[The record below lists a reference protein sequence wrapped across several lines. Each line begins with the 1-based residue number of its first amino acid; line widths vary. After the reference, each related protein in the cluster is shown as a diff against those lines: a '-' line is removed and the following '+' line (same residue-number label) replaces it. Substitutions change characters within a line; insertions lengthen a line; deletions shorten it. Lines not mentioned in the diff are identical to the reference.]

1 MAVFTHGDTAMPPFQ
16 FDDPFAL
23 PSSRASNPFAVSNH
37 FTFGSTRAASAFPD
51 PTFPAGESESSFLG
65 NLMEGGLGGLAY
77 VGKLLDKT
85 FGGRAVRGGLGALTG
100 VPGSD
105 PWELL
110 SVLPFS
116 DTLGITDE
124 RHVTHGEDLLRGW
137 GVTDPADDSFM
148 GSVLPG
154 VATEIALDPAMWV
167 GAGVPRAV
175 FGTLGKIGRGAG
187 RGVGAATG
195 FDPVARASSFATDTL
210 LPPLRAAFDNTV
222 HGSTLGS
229 VQRGVAP
236 TFDSTLN
243 TLTDAANAAYYDTTV
258 RLAPFAKAFPG
269 AQDVI
274 NRAGTQAIELGA
286 GPAAQTLA
294 AGGFGP
300 GQIDEIIDLARTYG
314 ARGQGTRG
322 NELAAGLGSAELLDL
337 PRWQIE
343 ANERL
348 AAFNRTP
355 GAGGVLA
362 PGHAADLPIWQ
373 HELMQARRGAGLTDE
388 FTPAAEYLP
397 ASLNPYP
404 GSEGWSRVPRRELG
418 SSSPFEIARDD
429 FQRGLP
435 GGRTQLNDL
444 AADPRLSGIGRTLP
458 EDDVV
463 RVLAEQLGGGV
474 PLGQIPL
481 NSGVYDQARQLS
493 RFLENLRP
501 EAQQGLYNLD
511 WAGNINAR
519 ELDSARRIAS
529 ARSVMETARPAS
541 AAGGFIRPVADFQAA
556 GATTPYVRV
565 NEFLDRMGMTAT
577 DAATGNPQAK
587 EQVARLLGID
597 TTARDWQRTLDG
609 FAIPADVARDV
620 ARMGQAWQVPEAL
633 APIVGAWDAVTN
645 LFKAGITAPFPAF
658 HGRNLMSGI
667 FNMWRDG
674 VGMGDVIGTGGEM
687 LRLQRGGTLSAETAA
702 RLYPGRNLTPEA
714 ASQELLKELMANRVA
729 FTRNT
734 QVADAVGGPAV
745 KWGVLAEDIPTV
757 GGAVRPFGDDAAAFG
772 NMLTGR
778 AAGGT
783 NWNPLNIAGV
793 GNRTEDTFAPVAAGR
808 ALGNTVEDWLRG
820 THFLTKRLGGATTAD
835 AKLAVLKYQL
845 DYSAM
850 SEFERNV
857 MKRLFPFYAFSRR
870 NLPPLLEDLATKPAK
885 LAASA
890 RVATGSREEGE
901 FVPPWIAEGSSVRI
915 PGGDAGKDRFIS
927 SFGLPFEDEGIK
939 ALGALA
945 QGDIRRVFQQG
956 FGMAQP
962 LFKLPAEVATGT
974 QMYSGRPLS
983 SLQPYEFTTLGGAVP
998 DDYARVMSQTLSNT
1012 PFSRAAST
1020 LNRFTDSR
1028 ENVGT
1033 DILSLLIGSRVTDV
1047 DTDKAREQAA
1057 LQLLRNQ
1064 LRGEP
1069 GVRTS
1074 ENMYVRPE
1082 DLPKMRPEDVTLYGL
1097 LRELQ
1102 SRGAERARA
1111 ARGQ

>member
-1 MAVFTHGDTAMPPFQ
+1 MPPFQLNDPFAYAQPRQPSGFQ
-16 FDDPFAL
+16 FDDPFG
-23 PSSRASNPFAVSNH
+23 VSP
-37 FTFGSTRAASAFPD
+37 GRQRSPFPD
-51 PTFPAGESESSFLG
+51 PVFPAGESESSFLG

-100 VPGSD
+100 VQGAD

-116 DTLGITDE
+116 DTLGITNE
-124 RHVTHGEDLLRGW
+124 RNVTHGEDLLRGW
-137 GVTDPADDSFM
+137 GMLDPADTSFM
-148 GSVLPG
+148 GSTLPG
-154 VATEIALDPAMWV
+154 VAAEIALDPAMWV
-167 GAGVPRAV
+167 GAAVPKFV
-175 FGTLGKIGRGAG
+175 FGNLGRLGRAGGRGIG
-187 RGVGAATG
+187 SLTG
-195 FDPVARASSFATDTL
+195 FDPVARGTGFATDTL

-236 TFDSTLN
+236 TFDETMN

-269 AQDVI
+269 AQEVI
-274 NRAGTQAIELGA
+274 NRAGTQAIELGP

-300 GQIDEIIDLARTYG
+300 GQIDDIIDLARNYG

-322 NELAAGLGSAELLDL
+322 NVLAEGMESPALLDM
-337 PRWQIE
+337 PQWQID
-343 ANERL
+343 ANARL
-348 AAFNRTP
+348 AAFNNTP
-355 GAGGVLA
+355 GVGVLA
-362 PGHAADLPIWQ
+362 PGHAADLPRWQ
-373 HELMQARRGAGLTDE
+373 HELLFARRQAGLPDE

-404 GSEGWSRVPRRELG
+404 GSEGWARVPRREMG
-418 SSSPFEIARDD
+418 PGSPFDRSRDD
-429 FQRGLP
+429 FLRGIP
-435 GGRTQLNDL
+435 GGRVQINDW
-444 AADPRLSGIGRTLP
+444 AADPRLSGLARTMP

-463 RVLAEQLGGGV
+463 RTLAEQLGGGV
-474 PLGQIPL
+474 PIGQIPL
-481 NSGVYDQARQLS
+481 NSGVYDQARELS
-493 RFLENLRP
+493 RFLGNLRP
-501 EAQQGLYNLD
+501 EAQKGLFNLD

-519 ELDSARRIAS
+519 ELDSVRQIAS
-529 ARSVMETARPAS
+529 ARSVMKAATPA
-541 AAGGFIRPVADFQAA
+541 AAGGFIRPVAEFQAT
-556 GATTPYVRV
+556 GATQPYVRV

-587 EQVARLLGID
+587 EQVAKLLGID
-597 TTARDWQRTLDG
+597 TTARDWQRALDG
-609 FAIPADVARDV
+609 YAIPADVAKDV

-633 APIVGAWDAVTN
+633 APIVGAWDAITN
-645 LFKAGITAPFPAF
+645 VFKAGITAPFPAF

-674 VGMGDVIGTGGEM
+674 VGMGDVVNVGGEM
-687 LRLQRGGTLSAETAA
+687 LRVQRGGSLSAETAA
-702 RLYPGRNLTPEA
+702 KLYPTLTPEA
-714 ASQELLKELMANRVA
+714 ATQEFLKEVMANRVA

-772 NMLTGR
+772 NMLAGR
-778 AAGGT
+778 GGGT

-793 GNRTEDTFAPVAAGR
+793 GQRTEDTFAPVAAGR
-808 ALGNTVEDWLRG
+808 KLGNAVEDWLRG
-820 THFLTKRLGGATTAD
+820 THYLTKRVAGELPAD
-835 AKLAVLKYQL
+835 AKLSVLKYQL

-850 SEFERNV
+850 SEFERQV

-870 NLPPLLEDLATKPAK
+870 NLPPLLEDLATQPAK
-885 LAASA
+885 LAATT
-890 RVATGSREEGE
+890 RVATGTRTEGE

-915 PGGDAGKDRFIS
+915 PGAEGGKSRFVS

-939 ALGALA
+939 TLGALA
-945 QGDIRRVFQQG
+945 QGDVRRVFQQL

-962 LFKLPAEVATGT
+962 LAKLPAELATGT

-983 SLQPYEFTTLGGAVP
+983 SLQPYEFTTLGGVIP

-1020 LNRFTDSR
+1020 VNRFTDSR
-1028 ENVGT
+1028 ENLGT
-1033 DILSLLIGSRVTDV
+1033 DILSLLVGSRITDV
-1047 DTDKAREQAA
+1047 DTQKAQEQAA
-1057 LQLLRNQ
+1057 LQLLRQQ
-1064 LRGEP
+1064 LRGSP

-1082 DLPKMRPEDVTLYGL
+1082 DMPKMRQEDINLYGL